1 MVFIL
6 FLFLFS
12 LITFRSFINFPF
24 IFSPFFRLP
33 LFFVLIC
40 PPSFFSFLFSLLFSL
55 CFFRPFRSFRP
66 YSFPLCF
73 FHFFLFSPSLF
84 LFFHSPLRYFYFF
97 FISPF
102 IIFVSLHFPLLSFG
116 FYTSLLLPF

>member
-55 CFFRPFRSFRP
+55 CFFRPFHSFRP

-84 LFFHSPLRYFYFF
+84 LFL
-97 FISPF
+97 FISPSF
-102 IIFVSLHFPLLSFG
+102 FLLLYIPPPSFSLLSF
-116 FYTSLLLPF
+116 FFLFV